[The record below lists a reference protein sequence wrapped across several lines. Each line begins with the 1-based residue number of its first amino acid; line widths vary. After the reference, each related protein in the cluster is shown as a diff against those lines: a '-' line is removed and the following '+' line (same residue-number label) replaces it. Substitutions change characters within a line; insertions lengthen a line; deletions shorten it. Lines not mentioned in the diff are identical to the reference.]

1 MLRRRGIVTRAA
13 ISDDEAQ
20 LPLVLVPE
28 QLYLTAAVADRLLS
42 PALERAGRPRV
53 RDSLN
58 PGLALAALLAS
69 QKCDSQHPCS
79 SLLNE

>member
-1 MLRRRGIVTRAA
+1 VLRCRGIVARAA
-13 ISDDEAQ
+13 ISEEDAQ

-42 PALERAGRPRV
+42 PALERAGRPPV

-69 QKCDSQHPCS
+69 QK
-79 SLLNE
+79 